1 VNLNESQQ
9 AAVDQAIYRGQKI
22 EAIKLYRIA
31 ASSDLKDAK
40 EAVEA
45 RESYLRSQDSSR
57 FSVAKTGCLGL
68 LLLSALPFV
77 AVWMLV

>member
-22 EAIKLYRIA
+22 EAIKLYRTA

-45 RESYLRSQDSSR
+45 RESFLRSQDPSR

>member
-22 EAIKLYRIA
+22 EAIKLYRSA
-31 ASSDLKDAK
+31 AGTDLKDAK
-40 EAVEA
+40 EAVEE
-45 RESYLRSQDSSR
+45 RENFLRSQDPSR

-68 LLLSALPFV
+68 LFLSALPFL
-77 AVWMLV
+77 ALWMLV